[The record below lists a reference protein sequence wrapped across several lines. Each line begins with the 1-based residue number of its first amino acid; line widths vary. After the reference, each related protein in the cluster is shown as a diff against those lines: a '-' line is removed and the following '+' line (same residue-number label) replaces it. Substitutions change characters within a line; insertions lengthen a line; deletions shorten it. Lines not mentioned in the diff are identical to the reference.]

1 MFFIQLFARRR
12 RDRNSRNSCRKYI
25 KDAVIRNN
33 FIKYFIL
40 IRNICDKGRRAILH
54 ESILDGMPI
63 DNSDQEKPTR
73 PSNAMFSQLPLANF
87 SSACILPMKPSK

>member
-12 RDRNSRNSCRKYI
+12 RGRHSRNSCRKYI

-40 IRNICDKGRRAILH
+40 DKGRRAILD

-63 DNSDQEKPTR
+63 ANSDQEKPTR
-73 PSNAMFSQLPLANF
+73 PSNAMFSSPLANF
-87 SSACILPMKPSK
+87 SSACILPIKPSK